1 MHAERAVF
9 LRRAPSVQS
18 EPWIEREHLYR
29 ERAVDHEKAPDVSE
43 RAVTRE
49 RAPESQERAE
59 MSQPD
64 TPRAPYYKS
73 GKPKTCSLCGEPC
86 QSWERNTD
94 GTYTHAACLR
104 PHLIYPLTRSV

>member
-1 MHAERAVF
+1 MEYESSKLHERAVIS
-9 LRRAPSVQS
+9 REESS
-18 EPWIEREHLYR
+18 EGP